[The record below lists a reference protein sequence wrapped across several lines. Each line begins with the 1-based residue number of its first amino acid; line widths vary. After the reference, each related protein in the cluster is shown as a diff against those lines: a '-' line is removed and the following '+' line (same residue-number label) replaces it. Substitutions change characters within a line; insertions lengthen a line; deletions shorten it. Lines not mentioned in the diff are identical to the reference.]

1 MNLQF
6 SGRRNG
12 FKKYI
17 KSLDKILL
25 LVVIVTLAL
34 SLFAINSATFQQE
47 INGRCM
53 LIQSGGILLG
63 FVFMLLIS
71 KIDYDLISDLWP
83 YIALATSVVLVVTA
97 FIAPDINGNRNWI
110 MLGPANVQ
118 PSEFGKLCFAVTFSA
133 HLTKIGEQLNK
144 IKNVLALCI
153 HFALYFIPIL
163 LQGDIG
169 TALVYFGMF
178 LIIMFVAGLRYR
190 YFIVGAALAT
200 AAVPFVWD
208 QMKNYQ
214 RERILYG
221 FQPELDPLGR
231 GYQPLVSR
239 MAIGSGQFW
248 GLGYKNGIQAQ
259 NVMLPEIH
267 TDFIYAIVGEE
278 SGFIGSLVV
287 ILLLLA
293 IIILII
299 RDAFKAK
306 DQKGSY
312 ICIMIASMIMWQS
325 IINIGMCIGVLPVIG
340 VTLPF
345 FSYGGSSVMSMLMAI
360 GLVQAVCTKPDRA
373 LKFGMR

>member
-25 LVVIVTLAL
+25 LVVIATLAL

-47 INGRCM
+47 INKRCM

-153 HFALYFIPIL
+153 HFALYFVPIL

-190 YFIVGAALAT
+190 YFIVGAALAA

>member
-190 YFIVGAALAT
+190 YFIVGAALAA

>member
-25 LVVIVTLAL
+25 LVVIATLAL

-190 YFIVGAALAT
+190 YFIVGAALAA

-208 QMKNYQ
+208 H
-214 RERILYG
+214 E
-221 FQPELDPLGR
+221 F
-231 GYQPLVSR
+231 
-239 MAIGSGQFW
+239 
-248 GLGYKNGIQAQ
+248 
-259 NVMLPEIH
+259 
-267 TDFIYAIVGEE
+267 
-278 SGFIGSLVV
+278 
-287 ILLLLA
+287 
-293 IIILII
+293 
-299 RDAFKAK
+299 
-306 DQKGSY
+306 
-312 ICIMIASMIMWQS
+312 
-325 IINIGMCIGVLPVIG
+325 
-340 VTLPF
+340 
-345 FSYGGSSVMSMLMAI
+345 
-360 GLVQAVCTKPDRA
+360 
-373 LKFGMR
+373 